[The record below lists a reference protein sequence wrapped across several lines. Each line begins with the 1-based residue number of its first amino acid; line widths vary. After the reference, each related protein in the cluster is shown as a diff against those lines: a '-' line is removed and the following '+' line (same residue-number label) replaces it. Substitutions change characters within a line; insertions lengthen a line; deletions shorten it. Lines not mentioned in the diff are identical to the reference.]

1 MALVT
6 HIMEGRI
13 DIIYYNQGDIKDM
26 LVNMY
31 LWATS
36 DRVRNMMNF
45 TPTPS
50 NTSLAL
56 PFFH

>member
-1 MALVT
+1 
-6 HIMEGRI
+6 
-13 DIIYYNQGDIKDM
+13 
-26 LVNMY
+26 

-56 PFFH
+56 PFFHWHPIFDIAQPQTFASISLWNQGTRI